1 LGIST
6 MQAKLSTGP
15 SDSAYRVLVV
25 RTAAL
30 TLALVLIPAA
40 AAWAHDNGEGLVGET
55 DDKIVTFFS
64 LGVIVFFAL
73 VVITG
78 SAIQSH
84 LERRKEEQK
93 ALDLRRRVGW

>member
-1 LGIST
+1 
-6 MQAKLSTGP
+6 
-15 SDSAYRVLVV
+15 V
-25 RTAAL
+25 RLLAL
-30 TLALVLIPAA
+30 TCVFVLLPTA

-64 LGVIVFFAL
+64 LGVIVFFVL

-78 SAIQSH
+78 AAIQSH
-84 LERRKEEQK
+84 LERRKEAEK

>member
-1 LGIST
+1 
-6 MQAKLSTGP
+6 MQAKLSTDP
-15 SDSAYRVLVV
+15 SSAAYRVRGV
-25 RTAAL
+25 RLAAL
-30 TLALVLIPAA
+30 TLVFVLLPAA

-64 LGVIVFFAL
+64 LGVIVFFVL

-78 SAIQSH
+78 SAIQGY
-84 LERRKEEQK
+84 LEKRKEAQK